1 VDQAS
6 AGNGVGNTVLTT
18 TGASTNT
25 IVLNANVGVTSNTNT
40 MLFSAG
46 TITGS
51 GTVRGSKVA
60 LDSATGVG
68 TALARIHTVAD
79 TLAARSGGTG
89 GVFVSELDVV
99 TLANVGAVSNRAG
112 GQAYDLIAGGTISV
126 GTGGVN
132 TVSGSTTLK
141 TTAGNIAIGAN
152 DVGNG
157 GTATTLISAGNITGT
172 SGVVHGTDVVLDSGT
187 GVGTSAAARLNTA
200 ADTLAARS
208 AGTGGVFVSEAGVV
222 TLANI
227 GGVTNTAG
235 GLAYDLTAGGT
246 ITIG

>member
-1 VDQAS
+1 FSTTNITASSLQIGDTKNTGGISVAGDFAPAFATLRLDTSGAIDNAAAANTVTATNLALSAGTGIGATNAVKVNVTNLAARNSTSGDIVITATGSTSINTVDGITGVNALGGGGSIDVSSAGTLTVDQAS

-79 TLAARSGGTG
+79 TLAARSGGT
-89 GVFVSELDVV
+89 
-99 TLANVGAVSNRAG
+99 
-112 GQAYDLIAGGTISV
+112 
-126 GTGGVN
+126 
-132 TVSGSTTLK
+132 
-141 TTAGNIAIGAN
+141 
-152 DVGNG
+152 
-157 GTATTLISAGNITGT
+157 
-172 SGVVHGTDVVLDSGT
+172 
-187 GVGTSAAARLNTA
+187 
-200 ADTLAARS
+200 
-208 AGTGGVFVSEAGVV
+208 
-222 TLANI
+222 
-227 GGVTNTAG
+227 
-235 GLAYDLTAGGT
+235 
-246 ITIG
+246 